1 MVPGTGDSCVFLR
14 LLPAAA
20 LLVLPVAAA
29 RAADPPLEL
38 TIKDHAFAPAELR
51 VKAGQ
56 PVVLHIRNEDATA
69 EEFDSA
75 SLKVEK
81 VIPAHGEATVRIRPL
96 KPGTY
101 KFEGE
106 YHEDTAQGTLVAE

>member
-1 MVPGTGDSCVFLR
+1 MSLR
-14 LLPAAA
+14 LLPVAA
-20 LLVLPVAAA
+20 LALALPFAAA
-29 RAADPPLEL
+29 RAADPPVEL
-38 TIKDHAFAPAELR
+38 TISGHVFTPAEIH

-56 PVVLHIRNEDATA
+56 PTVLHIRNQDATA

-81 VIPAHGEATVRIRPL
+81 VIAAHGEAMLRIRPL
-96 KPGTY
+96 KPSTY